1 MPASATPT
9 AGTDPERLAR
19 ALVADNVYLTLA
31 TADAAGVPWASPLWF
46 AARGLEEFVWASK
59 PGARHSRNLTETPRV
74 ALVVFDSSRTPG
86 AGSALYVQAD
96 ARQVVDDDLFAEWLA
111 VYNERS
117 VALGIEPWDAADLRE
132 PSRHRL
138 YRAVTREA
146 FVLDDHDERVRVR

>member
-1 MPASATPT
+1 MLSPATPS
-9 AGTDPERLAR
+9 APTDPERLAR

-31 TADAAGVPWASPLWF
+31 TTDADRVPWASPVWF
-46 AARGLEEFVWASK
+46 AARGLEEFVWGSK
-59 PGARHSRNLTETPRV
+59 PGARHSRNLTENPRV
-74 ALVVFDSSRTPG
+74 ALVIFDSSRTPG

-96 ARQVVDDDLFAEWLA
+96 AEQVVDAELFAELLA
-111 VYNERS
+111 VYSERS
-117 VALGIEPWDAADLRE
+117 VARGIEPWDAADLHE